1 MPVVGSGGEASQ
13 TARSA
18 AVAAMNQSPLTAVR
32 GDLIKMGRLVGD
44 QLERSLRC
52 FHELDPVLAD
62 EVIERDDVID
72 NLNLSLEERCFELAT
87 SGALGPDDRRMARA
101 AVKIALNLERIG
113 DTGTHIAKR
122 VRLVIRDQARPV
134 EFTFPELEAAAL
146 RAVREVMDA
155 LAEQDLEQARQAC
168 LRESEFDGRYV
179 AYLGEVRRRMQAYPS
194 EVPYLLHCLA
204 VMKYLE
210 KVADYVLNIGEQ
222 AIFLT
227 TGRRLKFSQYQQL
240 GQLVPESEP
249 GELEFHP
256 YWDGISGAVVA
267 QVRRQGA
274 PAIYKEGSRRK
285 IEEEAQK
292 LEAWSRIPG
301 DLTPRVLGSVTV
313 KDREAL
319 LREFVDSPLLSEL
332 YLSDAPFDAKLAAT
346 RKLLEAIHVVWQYTL
361 VAERA
366 RIDYVEQIR
375 RRLPEVFALHP
386 EFQPIVE
393 QGVAVGS
400 QTARI
405 EELLVRAEALEPD
418 LAPPVS
424 VWLHGDF
431 NANNVLYQEP
441 TGRVKFIDVH
451 RSRLGDYLQDVGVFL
466 LSMERRP
473 GVAARL
479 TDEFAAINELVEGF
493 ARRFAAEHGDAAFE
507 RRLHLSL
514 ARSCITSCRVVA
526 DSAHSERL
534 LRRGL
539 GLLARVTEP
548 A

>member
-1 MPVVGSGGEASQ
+1 MPAAGSGGEASP
-13 TARSA
+13 TARPA
-18 AVAAMNQSPLTAVR
+18 AAPLQAVLS
-32 GDLIKMGRLVGD
+32 DLIKMGRLVAD
-44 QLERSLRC
+44 QLERSLRA
-52 FHELDPVLAD
+52 FHSLDEALAA
-62 EVIERDDVID
+62 EIIERDDVID
-72 NLNLSLEERCFELAT
+72 NLNLSLEEQSFDLAVAAGL
-87 SGALGPDDRRMARA
+87 SAEDRRIARA

-122 VRLVIRDQARPV
+122 VRHVIRDQAKPV
-134 EFTFPELEAAAL
+134 EFAFPELEASAL
-146 RAVREVMDA
+146 RAVREVTDA
-155 LAEQDLEQARQAC
+155 LAQQDLERTRQAC
-168 LRESEFDGRYV
+168 LRESEFDAQYV
-179 AYLGEVRRRMQAYPS
+179 ARLAEVRRRMQAYPS
-194 EVPYLLHCLA
+194 EVPYLLHCLV

-222 AIFLT
+222 EIFLT
-227 TGRRLKFSQYQQL
+227 TGRRLKFSQYEQL
-240 GQLVPESEP
+240 GQLVPGSER
-249 GELEFHP
+249 GDLEFRP
-256 YWDGISGAVVA
+256 YWDGLSGAVVA
-267 QVRRQGA
+267 QVRRHGA

-292 LEAWSRIPG
+292 LEVWARIPG

-332 YLSDAPFDAKLAAT
+332 YLSAAPREAKLAAT
-346 RKLLEAIHVVWQYTL
+346 RHLLDAVDIVWRYTL
-361 VAERA
+361 VPGRP
-366 RIDYVEQIR
+366 RVDYVEQIR
-375 RRLPEVFALHP
+375 RRLPEVYAVHP
-386 EFQPIVE
+386 EFRAVVDA
-393 QGVAVGS
+393 GVAAS
-400 QTARI
+400 PQTVRV

-431 NANNVLYQEP
+431 NANNVLYHGP

-451 RSRLGDYLQDVGVFL
+451 RSRLGDYLQDVSVFL

-473 GVAARL
+473 QAAGAL
-479 TDEFAAINELVEGF
+479 HDDFAAINELVESF

-507 RRLHLSL
+507 RRLNLAL
-514 ARSCITSCRVVA
+514 ARSCITSSRVVA
-526 DSAHSERL
+526 DPAHAERL

-539 GLLARVTEP
+539 GLLTLVTVP

>member
-1 MPVVGSGGEASQ
+1 MPAVGGGGEVSQ
-13 TARSA
+13 TAGA
-18 AVAAMNQSPLTAVR
+18 AATAAMNEPPLAAAR
-32 GDLIKMGRLVGD
+32 SDLIKMGRLVAD
-44 QLERSLRC
+44 QLERALRC
-52 FHELDPVLAD
+52 FHDLDAAMAD

-72 NLNLSLEERCFELAT
+72 NLNLSLEERCFDLAT
-87 SGALGPDDRRMARA
+87 AADLGPEDRRMARA

-134 EFTFPELEAAAL
+134 EFTFPELETAAL
-146 RAVREVMDA
+146 LAVREVMEA
-155 LAEQDLEQARQAC
+155 LADQDLERARQAC
-168 LRESEFDGRYV
+168 LRESEFDTRYV
-179 AYLGEVRRRMQAYPS
+179 AYLGEARRRMQAYPS

-240 GQLVPESEP
+240 GQLMPESEP
-249 GELEFHP
+249 GELEFRP

-267 QVRRQGA
+267 QVRRHGA

-292 LEAWSRIPG
+292 LEAWARIPG
-301 DLTPRVLGSVTV
+301 ELTPRVLGSVTV

-332 YLSDAPFDAKLAAT
+332 YLSPASRGAKLIAT
-346 RKLLEAIHVVWQYTL
+346 RRLLEAVHVVWRYTL
-361 VAERA
+361 VAERP
-366 RIDYVEQIR
+366 RIDYAEQIR
-375 RRLPEVFALHP
+375 RRLPEVYALHP
-386 EFQPIVE
+386 ELQPIVE
-393 QGVAVGS
+393 EGVAVGP
-400 QTARI
+400 QTVRL
-405 EELLVRAEALEPD
+405 EELLVRAGALEPD
-418 LAPPVS
+418 LAPPAS

-431 NANNVLYQEP
+431 NANNVLYHEP
-441 TGRVKFIDVH
+441 TGQVKFIDVH
-451 RSRLGDYLQDVGVFL
+451 RSRLGDYLQDISVFL

-473 GVAARL
+473 GTAPAQL
-479 TDEFAAINELVEGF
+479 DDFAAINELVEGF
-493 ARRFAAEHGDAAFE
+493 ARRFAAERGDAAFE
-507 RRLHLSL
+507 PRLHLSL
-514 ARSCITSCRVVA
+514 ARSCITSSRIVA
-526 DSAHSERL
+526 DPVHAERL

-539 GLLARVTEP
+539 SLLSLVTGP

>member
-1 MPVVGSGGEASQ
+1 MPAVGGGGEVSQ
-13 TARSA
+13 TARRAAAA
-18 AVAAMNQSPLTAVR
+18 AVNEAPLTAAR
-32 GDLIKMGRLVGD
+32 RDLIKMGRLVAD

-52 FHELDPVLAD
+52 FHDLDPAMAD

-72 NLNLSLEERCFELAT
+72 NLNLSLEERCFDLAT
-87 SGALGPDDRRMARA
+87 AGGLSPEDRRMARA

-122 VRLVIRDQARPV
+122 VRLVLRDQARPV
-134 EFTFPELEAAAL
+134 EFVFPELEAAAL

-155 LAEQDLEQARQAC
+155 LAEADLERARQAC
-168 LRESEFDGRYV
+168 LRESEFDARYV
-179 AYLGEVRRRMQAYPS
+179 AYLGEARRRMQAYPS

-222 AIFLT
+222 TIFMT

-240 GQLVPESEP
+240 GQLVPEAER
-249 GELEFHP
+249 GETEFHP

-267 QVRRQGA
+267 QVRRQGT

-285 IEEEAQK
+285 IEEEARK
-292 LEAWSRIPG
+292 LEAWARIPG

-332 YLSDAPFDAKLAAT
+332 YLSPAPREAKLAAT
-346 RKLLEAIHVVWQYTL
+346 RRLLEAVHVVWRYTL
-361 VAERA
+361 VAEPP
-366 RIDYVEQIR
+366 RIDYIEQVR
-375 RRLPEVFALHP
+375 RRLPEVYALHP
-386 EFQPIVE
+386 EFQPLVE
-393 QGVAVGS
+393 QGVAVG
-400 QTARI
+400 QETVRI

-431 NANNVLYQEP
+431 NANNVLYHEP
-441 TGRVKFIDVH
+441 TGQVKFIDVH
-451 RSRLGDYLQDVGVFL
+451 RSRLGDYLQDIGVFM

-473 GVAARL
+473 GTAQAL
-479 TDEFAAINELVEGF
+479 HDDFAAVNELVEGF
-493 ARRFAAEHGDAAFE
+493 ARRFAAEHGDTAFE

-526 DSAHSERL
+526 DSAQSERL

-539 GLLARVTEP
+539 SLLALVAAP

>member
-1 MPVVGSGGEASQ
+1 MPAVGGGGEESR
-13 TARSA
+13 TVSA
-18 AVAAMNQSPLTAVR
+18 APAAMSQPPLSGVWS
-32 GDLIKMGRLVGD
+32 DLIKMGRLVAD
-44 QLERSLRC
+44 QLERALRC
-52 FHELDPVLAD
+52 FHDLDRSLAD

-72 NLNLSLEERCFELAT
+72 NLNLSLEERCFDLAT
-87 SGALGPDDRRMARA
+87 GGTLSPEDRRLARA

-122 VRLVIRDQARPV
+122 VRLVIQDQARPV
-134 EFTFPELEAAAL
+134 DFAFPELEVAASL
-146 RAVREVMDA
+146 AVREVMDA
-155 LAEQDLEQARQAC
+155 LVEHDLERARQAC

-179 AYLGEVRRRMQAYPS
+179 AYLGEARRRMQAYPS

-240 GQLVPESEP
+240 GRLVPEAQP
-249 GELEFHP
+249 GEFEFHP

-285 IEEEAQK
+285 IEEEARK
-292 LEAWSRIPG
+292 LEAWARIPG

-319 LREFVDSPLLSEL
+319 LREFVDSPLLSEF
-332 YLSDAPFDAKLAAT
+332 YLSAASRDGKLAAT
-346 RKLLEAIHVVWQYTL
+346 HRLLDAVHVVWAYTT
-361 VAERA
+361 VVERP

-375 RRLPEVFALHP
+375 RRLPEVLALHP

-393 QGVAVGS
+393 QGVAGG
-400 QTARI
+400 QTARV

-431 NANNVLYQEP
+431 NANNVLYHER
-441 TGRVKFIDVH
+441 TGQVKFIDVH
-451 RSRLGDYLQDVGVFL
+451 RSRLGDYLQDISVFL

-473 GVAARL
+473 GIAGPVA
-479 TDEFAAINELVEGF
+479 DDVAAINELVEGF
-493 ARRFAAEHGDAAFE
+493 ARRFGAEHGDAAFE

-526 DSAHSERL
+526 DPAHSERL

-539 GLLARVTEP
+539 GLLSRVTDP
-548 A
+548 V

>member
-1 MPVVGSGGEASQ
+1 MRAGSGGEVSQ
-13 TARSA
+13 TARSSAEA
-18 AVAAMNQSPLTAVR
+18 AISDSPLLDAR
-32 GDLIKMGRLVGD
+32 SDLIKMGRLVAD
-44 QLERSLRC
+44 QLERSLQC
-52 FHELDPVLAD
+52 FRDLDAALAD

-72 NLNLSLEERCFELAT
+72 NLNLSLEERCFDFAA
-87 SGALGPDDRRMARA
+87 SLGLRPEDRRTARA

-122 VRLVIRDQARPV
+122 VRLVIRDQAKPV
-134 EFTFPELEAAAL
+134 DFVFPELEAAAL
-146 RAVREVMDA
+146 QAVREVLDA
-155 LAEQDLEQARQAC
+155 LAEQDLERARQAC
-168 LRESEFDGRYV
+168 LRESEFDARYV
-179 AYLGEVRRRMQAYPS
+179 AYIGEVRRRMQAYPS

-222 AIFLT
+222 TIFLS

-240 GQLVPESEP
+240 GELVPESAP
-249 GELEFHP
+249 GEMEFHP

-267 QVRRQGA
+267 QVRRHGT

-285 IEEEAQK
+285 IEAEAQK
-292 LEAWSRIPG
+292 LEAWARIPG

-332 YLSDAPFDAKLAAT
+332 YLSPAARDAKLTAT
-346 RKLLEAIHVVWQYTL
+346 RRLLDAVTVVWRYTL
-361 VAERA
+361 VVERP
-366 RIDYVEQIR
+366 RIDYVDQIR
-375 RRLPEVFALHP
+375 RRLPEVYALHP
-386 EFQPIVE
+386 NFQPLVA
-393 QGVAVGS
+393 QGIPVGS
-400 QTARI
+400 DTVRL

-431 NANNVLYQEP
+431 NANNVLYREP
-441 TGRVKFIDVH
+441 TGQVKFIDVH

-466 LSMERRP
+466 LSMDRRP
-473 GVAARL
+473 GQTAEL
-479 TDEFAAINELVEGF
+479 LGDFAAINQVVEGF
-493 ARRFAAEHGDAAFE
+493 ARRFAAEHGDAAFD

-526 DSAHSERL
+526 DAPQSEHL

-539 GLLARVTEP
+539 SLLSLVTDP